1 MFTKG
6 GPSVFSA
13 TTHTFCQEETMTE
26 YQKIML
32 TSLSYFIILSTL
44 VYLLL
49 FFILPK
55 PLAQETTT
63 EEPVPIKVEK
73 IFQGSSND
81 WRYLRKKVFKI
92 QGDRCLK
99 CGKKTS
105 RMHVDHIKPKS
116 RFPHLEYKIDN
127 LQVLCQDCNREKSF
141 DKIADYRGSN
151 HLIALLKEIKSNKL
165 LKRKYTHNLPALEKL
180 TITKF
185 QQDLRKGA

>member
-1 MFTKG
+1 
-6 GPSVFSA
+6 
-13 TTHTFCQEETMTE
+13 MTE
-26 YQKIML
+26 YQKILL
-32 TSLSYFIILSTL
+32 TSMSYFIILSIL

-55 PLAQETTT
+55 PLAQPHYQQQ
-63 EEPVPIKVEK
+63 PVKIEK
-73 IFQGSSND
+73 AFQGTSND

-105 RMHVDHIKPKS
+105 RMHIDHIKPKS
-116 RFPHLEYKIDN
+116 RYPHLEYKIDN

-141 DKIADYRGSN
+141 DKIVDYRGSN

-165 LKRKYTHNLPALEKL
+165 MRRKYTHNLSALEKL
-180 TITKF
+180 TITTF